1 MKNKISEKEIIEFL
15 NKQYPIWNAETW
27 DFVGYSVKT
36 NNKDV
41 KKVLVCLDVNKLSID
56 EAIKQKVDLIISF
69 HPFCFASSWKD
80 VYKYD
85 SSKRIQVEQL
95 KKNKISVFSIHTN
108 FDKAKYGTKYW
119 FNKKLGLEDKVI
131 KSYTF
136 SSIIEYNNSI
146 SSLIV
151 SLKSKFEINNVLTNV
166 EDIGKIVNN
175 VYIQPGS
182 GDIYEFLRKTR
193 TNKID
198 LLITSDIKWNEQQLL
213 NSLGIDFIIIPHKT
227 EDVFVEVIKNALID
241 KFKKEIKV
249 IDFICKDFIKGF

>member
-1 MKNKISEKEIIEFL
+1 M
-15 NKQYPIWNAETW
+15 
-27 DFVGYSVKT
+27 
-36 NNKDV
+36 
-41 KKVLVCLDVNKLSID
+41 
-56 EAIKQKVDLIISF
+56 
-69 HPFCFASSWKD
+69 
-80 VYKYD
+80 
-85 SSKRIQVEQL
+85 
-95 KKNKISVFSIHTN
+95 
-108 FDKAKYGTKYW
+108 
-119 FNKKLGLEDKVI
+119 EDKVI